1 MKGTIGGLLIFLT
14 VLVLV
19 GCEKNITVDLPT
31 APTKIV
37 VQGSIEP
44 GQPPIVILSYSQG
57 YFDPA
62 DFEALTNSYV
72 HDAFVRVSNGADTV
86 TLDQFCSQD
95 LTPEMLDLASQIL
108 GIPGP
113 VIQALNICIYTT
125 LNPAMFGETGKIY
138 KLWVDKDDHHLSSVT
153 KLNYPVLI
161 DSLWFAPPS
170 GNPADSLGFIYGS
183 MTDPD
188 SLGNAYRWFA
198 KRISHYP
205 YSLPDSLAE
214 YRGMIKDYGFVTPL
228 PSVFDDSFFNGLT
241 FEFAYYRGAAAF
253 SSKFDDNNSEAGYY
267 KRGDTVVVRGSSID
281 RNAFLYFKSYE
292 NQLSN
297 QGSPF
302 ALPSNIQSNVT
313 GGLGVWVGYS
323 AIYDTLVCQ

>member
-1 MKGTIGGLLIFLT
+1 MKRIFGAAAV
-14 VLVLV
+14 VLAVFLFAS
-19 GCEKNITVDLPT
+19 CEKNITVDLPS
-31 APTKIV
+31 APVQIV
-37 VQGSIEP
+37 VQGSIEA

-62 DFEALTNSYV
+62 DYEALAGSYV
-72 HDAFVRVSNGADTV
+72 NGALVRVSNGADTV
-86 TLDQFCSQD
+86 ILDQYCTQD
-95 LTPEMLDLASQIL
+95 LTPEMLNLASQIL
-108 GIPGP
+108 GLPAPIL
-113 VIQALNICIYTT
+113 QFLNVCIYTT
-125 LNPAMFGETGKIY
+125 LDPTMFGEQGKIY
-138 KLWVDKDDHHLSSVT
+138 QLWVDKDDHHLTSST
-153 KLNYPVLI
+153 KLNPPVTI

-214 YRGMIKDYGFVTPL
+214 YRGQIKDFGFVTPL

-241 FEFAYYRGAAAF
+241 FEFAYYRGSTSF
-253 SSKFDDNNSEAGYY
+253 SSKFDDLNNEAGYY
-267 KRGDTVVVRGSSID
+267 KRGDTVVVRGCSID
-281 RNAFLYFKSYE
+281 RNAYLYFKSYE
-292 NQLSN
+292 NQLAN

-313 GGLGVWVGYS
+313 GGLGVWVGY
-323 AIYDTLVCQ
+323 AAFYDTLVCQ